1 MATLTQL
8 VLDGDGTIDTTN
20 LSHDAGTGAPWYTHC
35 NDAPDGG
42 SSDYVTCNG
51 SLTNGT
57 YDAWFS
63 LSDVDADFESMLT
76 LNIDCDIQASGFV
89 NDTCN
94 LLAQIADG
102 DNSSTFLTD
111 SVILGSQSVTT
122 RDQRNRTFG
131 SLTGTKAQWNTAH
144 LRLRWNYTKLT
155 SPDPSASLRI
165 FGLDI
170 DGTYTPASAATPS
183 NLTLLGVGKNG

>member
-8 VLDGDGTIDTTN
+8 VLDGDGTIDTSN
-20 LSHDAGTGAPWYTHC
+20 LSHDAGTGSPWYTHC

-42 SSDYVTCNG
+42 SSDFVQCNG
-51 SLTNGT
+51 SLISGS
-57 YDAWFS
+57 YIAWFS

-76 LNIDCDIQASGFV
+76 LNIDCDIIASGFV
-89 NDTCN
+89 NDSCN
-94 LLAQIADG
+94 LNARIADG
-102 DNSSTFLTD
+102 DDSTTWLTD
-111 SVILGSQSVTT
+111 QVTLGSQSVTT

-144 LRLRWNYTKLT
+144 LRLTWFYTKQT
-155 SPDPSASLRI
+155 SPDPAASLRI

-170 DGTYTPASAATPS
+170 DGTYTAASAAAPNS
-183 NLTLLGVGKNG
+183 MALLGVGR